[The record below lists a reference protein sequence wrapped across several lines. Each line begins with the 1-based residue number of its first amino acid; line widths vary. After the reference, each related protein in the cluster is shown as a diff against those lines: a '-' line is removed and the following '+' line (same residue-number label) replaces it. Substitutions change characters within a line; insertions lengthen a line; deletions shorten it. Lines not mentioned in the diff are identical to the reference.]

1 MFKSSERKA
10 RFDSISVLLPA
21 SWSGTDCLNDRPIND
36 KISTNPHPDFLVTSD
51 HPVFGANRPISLQYG
66 QCGQSG
72 LGIRIPHALLSSG
85 NLTEFTSKSTI
96 FFKKILISFEYL
108 ASQYRI
114 RYGQQIV
121 FGTYLSEMLKKL
133 VLDENN

>member
-1 MFKSSERKA
+1 MYRTTKRKA
-10 RFDSISVLLPA
+10 KFDTISILLPA

-72 LGIRIPHALLSSG
+72 LGIRIPHAILSSG
-85 NLTEFTSKSTI
+85 NLTEFTSKSNNLFFTLDI
-96 FFKKILISFEYL
+96 HMVFKKRKFLILFEISVSKYTD
-108 ASQYRI
+108 RI
-114 RYGQQIV
+114 SND
-121 FGTYLSEMLKKL
+121 L
-133 VLDENN
+133 

>member
-1 MFKSSERKA
+1 MFRTTKRKA
-10 RFDSISVLLPA
+10 KFDTISILLPA

-85 NLTEFTSKSTI
+85 NLTEFTSKSTSQPI
-96 FFKKILISFEYL
+96 FYLKFHMVFQKRRFIQISSKPILRVSND
-108 ASQYRI
+108 Q
-114 RYGQQIV
+114 
-121 FGTYLSEMLKKL
+121 
-133 VLDENN
+133 

>member
-1 MFKSSERKA
+1 MYRTTKRKA
-10 RFDSISVLLPA
+10 KFDTISILLPA

-85 NLTEFTSKSTI
+85 NLTEFTSKSTNFFI
-96 FFKKILISFEYL
+96 LNSTWFFKKEDSFEFL
-108 ASQYRI
+108 ANQYSESAMI
-114 RYGQQIV
+114 GKIF
-121 FGTYLSEMLKKL
+121 FGTHQKC
-133 VLDENN
+133 

>member
-1 MFKSSERKA
+1 MFRTTKRKA
-10 RFDSISVLLPA
+10 KFDTISILLPA

-85 NLTEFTSKSTI
+85 NLTEFTSKSTN
-96 FFKKILISFEYL
+96 FFYLKFHIKEDSFEFL
-108 ASQYRI
+108 ASQYTKSVQVI
-114 RYGQQIV
+114 LFEIDFLHRY
-121 FGTYLSEMLKKL
+121 T
-133 VLDENN
+133 

>member
-1 MFKSSERKA
+1 MYRTTKRKA
-10 RFDSISVLLPA
+10 KFDTISILLPA

-85 NLTEFTSKSTI
+85 NLTEFTSKSTSQPI
-96 FFKKILISFEYL
+96 FYLKFHMVFQKRRFIQISSKPILRVSND
-108 ASQYRI
+108 Q
-114 RYGQQIV
+114 
-121 FGTYLSEMLKKL
+121 
-133 VLDENN
+133 